1 MRVIAGKAKGR
12 KLQAPSGITT
22 RPITNMIKEALFNVL
37 QPHILNSDFLDLYA
51 GSGSVGIEA
60 LSRGAASAVFVDN
73 GFQAI
78 KIINDNLS
86 KCGLQGEVYR
96 NDVFDLLTRMVRHKR
111 SFDIIYADPPFTNEV
126 LFERT
131 LCSLD
136 NPELVNPGGVI
147 IIRVPRNTELS
158 ARLNWIENYRQ
169 NTYGESALYFYRSVK
184 EGGSY
189 DGDF

>member
-12 KLQAPSGITT
+12 KLQAPPGLNT
-22 RPITNMIKEALFNVL
+22 RPITDMIKEALFNVL
-37 QPHILNSDFLDLYA
+37 QPHVLNSDFLDLYA

-60 LSRGAASAVFVDN
+60 LSRGAANAVFVDN

-78 KIINDNLS
+78 KIIHDNLN

-96 NDVFDLLTRMVRHKR
+96 NDVFDFLTRMVRHKR
-111 SFDIIYADPPFTNEV
+111 TFDIIYADPPFTQET

-131 LCSLD
+131 LYALD
-136 NPELVNPGGVI
+136 NHELLNPGGVI
-147 IIRVPRNTELS
+147 IIRVSRNTEFPV
-158 ARLNWIENYRQ
+158 RLNWIKKHRKNI
-169 NTYGESALYFYRSVK
+169 YGESALYFYRSVK

-189 DGDF
+189 NGDF